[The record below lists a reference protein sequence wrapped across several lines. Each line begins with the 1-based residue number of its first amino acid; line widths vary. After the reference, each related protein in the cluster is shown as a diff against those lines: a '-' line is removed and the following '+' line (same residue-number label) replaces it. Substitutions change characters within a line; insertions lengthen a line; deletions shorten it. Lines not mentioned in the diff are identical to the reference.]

1 VAENGDEQLALR
13 SGERADVD
21 VGDDGGD
28 LLVSGERLLRVQIPG
43 GRAQVL
49 VGLDGPGRPRALP
62 VVRDVE
68 LASAQEVVHRH
79 LLIVLAGRV
88 HRHEPLAVVSDL
100 ALGPAGLVV
109 LKLRL
114 DVVDPGFR
122 QRVVRRDPAGR
133 ASLQVALEP
142 ADVVAVG
149 VDAEL
154 DLVGAT
160 GEREVQQLDDAGV
173 LGSRRFGIVVAPAG

>member
-1 VAENGDEQLALR
+1 MAENGDEQLALR

-28 LLVSGERLLRVQIPG
+28 LLVSGERLLRVQVPG

-122 QRVVRRDPAGR
+122 QRVVRRDPAR
-133 ASLQVALEP
+133 CASLQVALEP
-142 ADVVAVG
+142 ADVVAIG
-149 VDAEL
+149 IESKLGLVDA
-154 DLVGAT
+154 A
-160 GEREVQQLDDAGV
+160 GERDMQQLDDAGV